1 MKILIVD
8 DDPVTLGLINGF
20 LTPEGYEVVVAT
32 SVKQAIQA
40 LDAHRPI
47 RVIITDI
54 MMPGKD
60 GFEFLNFLHS
70 NLRYRKIPVLMCSSL
85 GAPEVI
91 VKSIESGARDFIR
104 KPIVKETLLARVG
117 KLIAESANTVL
128 IVDDQKTIAELLKR
142 VVEREGY
149 ATMITDTGEKA
160 LEILAAQPMMSVI
173 SEIVLP
179 GISGFDLLV
188 TIKDQYPDLPVLL
201 ITGNSEQ
208 FSREDA
214 IGAGADGYI
223 TKPFKNVDIVRKL
236 AHFTMQRRRSR
247 PPAKVPAR

>member
-104 KPIVKETLLARVG
+104 KPIVKDVLLARVG

-149 ATMITDTGEKA
+149 ATMITDSGEKR
-160 LEILAAQPMMSVI
+160 SK
-173 SEIVLP
+173 SWLP
-179 GISGFDLLV
+179 S
-188 TIKDQYPDLPVLL
+188 P
-201 ITGNSEQ
+201 
-208 FSREDA
+208 
-214 IGAGADGYI
+214 
-223 TKPFKNVDIVRKL
+223 
-236 AHFTMQRRRSR
+236 
-247 PPAKVPAR
+247 